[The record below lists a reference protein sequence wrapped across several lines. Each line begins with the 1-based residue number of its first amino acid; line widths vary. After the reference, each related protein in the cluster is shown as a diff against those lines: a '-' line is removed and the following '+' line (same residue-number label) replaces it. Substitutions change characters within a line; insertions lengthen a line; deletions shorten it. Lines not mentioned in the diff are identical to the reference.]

1 MQQRKSKSDPPKL
14 NLLHPDMLSDEGIWT
29 RIQSVWWLAKED
41 LAIRKFSSHLEAQ
54 MVDKGFDV
62 PTNYRDD
69 RVAWEIVEILSQRG
83 IPIARRTVAKYR
95 TELNILPSNMRRKY

>member
-1 MQQRKSKSDPPKL
+1 MQQRKSKSDPLKL

-62 PTNYRDD
+62 PTSYRDD
-69 RVAWEIVEILSQRG
+69 RVAWEIVEILSNHFRSLL
-83 IPIARRTVAKYR
+83 KCR
-95 TELNILPSNMRRKY
+95 TEVSILWHYGR